1 MLTPAQKQEIY
12 ELYQDPSNKV
22 GDIAK
27 AYKIDRGDVCKI
39 AKSLG
44 AEGRYK
50 MSGTRSVKA
59 KAKICP
65 VCRKATDLKGARY
78 CPYCGSDIRS
88 KKELLIDRIS
98 KAMKTTSYLPESCRD
113 EIQKLFVDIK
123 EELSKE

>member
-1 MLTPAQKQEIY
+1 MLTPEQKQEIY
-12 ELYQDPSNKV
+12 ELYQDKSNRV
-22 GDIAK
+22 VDIAK
-27 AYKIDRGDVCKI
+27 AYKIDRGNVCRI

-44 AEGRYK
+44 AEGRHK
-50 MSGTRSVKA
+50 RAGKSST

-65 VCRKATDLKGARY
+65 VCRKATDVKGAKY